1 MSGQNPMDV
10 AVVGGGVTGLT
21 LAHLLDHQG
30 MAVRVYE
37 AQPHP
42 GGAMRTSRAE
52 GFLIE
57 QGPNS
62 AQDTTPLLHQLFA
75 GLGIADQVEYASPA
89 AKNRY
94 VVRDGK
100 LHAMPLGPPALLGTR
115 LFSGWAKLRLLG
127 EPFVRRSDPDQDED
141 LAHFVERRLGREFL
155 DYAIDPFVSGV
166 FAGLPE
172 KLSVRS
178 AFPRLWEL
186 EQRYGSLIKGAIL
199 GARER
204 RKRQEQSKQSAQSFS
219 FKEGL
224 QTLIDALTRA
234 LGDKVH
240 TGVPLRALRK
250 TPEGFALE
258 VADHPEAVRARAV
271 VLTIPAHGYEQL
283 EFSFDWAAARQAL
296 AQIYYPPVAVVFCG
310 YYRNPLDRPLE
321 GFGFL
326 VPRRENRQI
335 LGSLWNS
342 SLFSGRAPEGGL
354 ALTVFVGGSR
364 QPEHALWP
372 EEKLAAVV
380 AGELKDLLSL
390 PPPDHLALFRWPRAI
405 PQYQV
410 GHQRLIAAVEACEQ
424 QHPGLYLGG
433 NFRGG
438 ISVADCVKSAYA
450 LADRVAGGLRAGG
463 EPLAG

>member
-1 MSGQNPMDV
+1 MSDAHPTPV
-10 AVVGGGVTGLT
+10 AVIGAGVTGLT
-21 LAHLLDHQG
+21 LAHLLDRQG
-30 MAVRVYE
+30 LPVCVYE
-37 AQPHP
+37 AQARL
-42 GGAMRTSRAE
+42 GGTMRTSREE
-52 GFLIE
+52 GFLVE
-57 QGPNS
+57 HGPNS
-62 AQDTTPLLHQLFA
+62 AQETTPLLRQLFA
-75 GLGIADQVEYASPA
+75 GLGIDGQFEYAAPA
-89 AKNRY
+89 SKNRY
-94 VVRDGK
+94 VVRGGR
-100 LHAMPLGPPALLGTR
+100 LHAVPLGPTALLGTG
-115 LFSGWAKLRLLG
+115 LFSGRAKLRLLA
-127 EPFVRRSDPDQDED
+127 EPFIGRANPDEDED

-186 EQRYGSLIKGAIL
+186 EQGYGSLIKGAIL

-219 FKEGL
+219 FREGL
-224 QTLIDALTRA
+224 QALIDALARS
-234 LGDKVH
+234 LGDKVR
-240 TGVPLRALRK
+240 TRAPLRGLR
-250 TPEGFALE
+250 PEGAGFSLE
-258 VADHPEAVRARAV
+258 LEGQAPVRARAV
-271 VLTIPAHGYEQL
+271 VLTIPAYTYEGL
-283 EFSFDWAAARQAL
+283 EIGFDCAEARRAL

-310 YYRNPLDRPLE
+310 YRRNPLARPLN

-326 VPRRENRQI
+326 VPRREQRQI

-372 EEKLAAVV
+372 EDRLMDAVAA
-380 AGELKDLLSL
+380 ELKDLLGL
-390 PPPDHLALFRWPRAI
+390 APRPDLQRIFRWPRAI

-410 GHQRLIAAVEACEQ
+410 GHRQLMGAVEDCEAR
-424 QHPGLYLGG
+424 HPGLYLGG

-438 ISVADCVKSAYA
+438 ISVADCVKSAHA
-450 LADRVAGGLRAGG
+450 LADRVAGA
-463 EPLAG
+463 LAG

>member
-1 MSGQNPMDV
+1 MSDQNPLEV
-10 AVVGGGVTGLT
+10 AVIGAGVTGLT
-21 LAHLLDHQG
+21 LAHLLDRQG
-30 MAVRVYE
+30 IPVRVYE
-37 AQPHP
+37 AQSRP
-42 GGAMRTSRAE
+42 GGAIRTSHE
-52 GFLIE
+52 GGFLIE
-57 QGPNS
+57 HGPNS

-75 GLGIADQVEYASPA
+75 GLGIADQLEYASPA

-94 VVRDGK
+94 VVRGGK
-100 LHAMPLGPPALLGTR
+100 LHAVPLGPPALLGTR
-115 LFSGWAKLRLLG
+115 LFSGAAKLRLLV
-127 EPFVRRSDPDQDED
+127 EPFVRRSDPEQDED

-204 RKRQEQSKQSAQSFS
+204 RKRQDQSKQSAQSFS

-224 QTLIDALTRA
+224 QTLTNALVRA

-240 TGVPLRALRK
+240 TGTPLQVLRQ

-258 VADHPEAVRARAV
+258 LANHPEVVRARAV
-271 VLTIPAHGYEQL
+271 VLTIPAHGYEGL
-283 EFSFDWAAARQAL
+283 ELGFDCTAARQAL

-310 YYRNPLDRPLE
+310 YRRNPMDHPLD

-342 SLFSGRAPEGGL
+342 SLFGGRAPEGGL

-372 EEKLAAVV
+372 EDKLLGVV
-380 AGELKDLLSL
+380 AEELKELLGL
-390 PPPDHLALFRWPRAI
+390 QERPDHQALFRWPRAI

-410 GHQRLIAAVEACEQ
+410 GHQRLMEAVEACER

-438 ISVADCVKSAYA
+438 ISVADCVKSAHT
-450 LADRVAGGLRAGG
+450 LADRVAGA
-463 EPLAG
+463 LAG

>member
-1 MSGQNPMDV
+1 MREQKPGTV
-10 AVVGGGVTGLT
+10 AVIGAGVTGLT
-21 LAHLLDHQG
+21 LAHLLDRQG
-30 MAVRVYE
+30 IPARVYE
-37 AQPHP
+37 AQSQP
-42 GGAMRTSRAE
+42 GGAMRTSRQE

-57 QGPNS
+57 HGPNS
-62 AQDTTPLLHQLFA
+62 AQETTPLLRQLFA
-75 GLGIADQVEYASPA
+75 GLGIDDQFEYAAPA
-89 AKNRY
+89 SKNRY
-94 VVRDGK
+94 VVRGGK
-100 LHAMPLGPPALLGTR
+100 LHAVPLGPPALLGTR
-115 LFSGWAKLRLLG
+115 LFSGVAKLRLMA
-127 EPFVRRSDPDQDED
+127 EPFIGRSNPEEDED
-141 LAHFVERRLGREFL
+141 LAHFVTRRLGREFL

-178 AFPRLWEL
+178 AFPRLWDL
-186 EQRYGSLIKGAIL
+186 EQEYGSLIKGAIL
-199 GARER
+199 GARAR

-224 QTLIDALTRA
+224 QTLIDALARS
-234 LGDKVH
+234 LGDKVQ
-240 TGVPLRALRK
+240 TGTPLRALRK
-250 TPEGFALE
+250 EDAGFALE
-258 VADHPEAVRARAV
+258 LADHPEAVRASAV

-283 EFSFDWAAARQAL
+283 ELGFEATAARQAL
-296 AQIYYPPVAVVFCG
+296 AKIYYPPVAVVFCG
-310 YYRNPLDRPLE
+310 YRRNPLDRPLE

-372 EEKLAAVV
+372 EDQVMAVV
-380 AGELKDLLSL
+380 NEELKELLGLQTRPDLQMV
-390 PPPDHLALFRWPRAI
+390 FRWPRAI

-410 GHQRLIAAVEACEQ
+410 GHRQLMAAVEACEA

-438 ISVADCVKSAYA
+438 ISVADCVKSAHT
-450 LADRVAGGLRAGG
+450 LADKVAGDLQARGM
-463 EPLAG
+463 LAG

>member
-1 MSGQNPMDV
+1 MSEEHSAPV
-10 AVVGGGVTGLT
+10 AVIGAGVTGLT
-21 LAHLLDHQG
+21 LAHLLDCRG
-30 MAVRVYE
+30 IPVRVYE
-37 AQPHP
+37 AQSRP
-42 GGAMRTSRAE
+42 GGAMRTSREE

-57 QGPNS
+57 HGPNT

-75 GLGIADQVEYASPA
+75 GLGIADQFEYASPA

-94 VVRDGK
+94 VVRGGK
-100 LHAMPLGPPALLGTR
+100 LHAVPLGPPALLGTR
-115 LFSGWAKLRLLG
+115 LFSGAAKLRLLG

-172 KLSVRS
+172 KLSVKS

-204 RKRQEQSKQSAQSFS
+204 RRRQEQSKQSAQSFS

-224 QTLIDALTRA
+224 QTLIDALARS

-258 VADHPEAVRARAV
+258 LTNCPEVVRARAA
-271 VLTIPAHGYEQL
+271 VLTVPAYAYEDL
-283 EFSFDWAAARQAL
+283 ELGFDCAAARQAL
-296 AQIYYPPVAVVFCG
+296 ARIYYPPVAVVFCG
-310 YYRNPLDRPLE
+310 YRRNPLDHPLE

-335 LGSLWNS
+335 LGALWNS

-372 EEKLAAVV
+372 EDKLREVV
-380 AGELKDLLSL
+380 AGELRELLGL
-390 PPPDHLALFRWPRAI
+390 RERPDHQALFRWPRAI

-410 GHQRLIAAVEACEQ
+410 GHRQLMAAVEDCEA

-438 ISVADCVKSAYA
+438 ISVADCVKSAHA
-450 LADRVAGGLRAGG
+450 LADKVAGDLRAGG
-463 EPLAG
+463 ALAG